1 MSVFGICCDTPLICV
16 GQDEN
21 VDKKPQNARQSNGE
35 ADPFERHHVDWRHRA
50 PTEKSRRG
58 PRFSTHLN
66 RAPPPDDDDEDDGD
80 DDDDDGQTSSEE
92 GSEEESD
99 ADEIEGAEE
108 AKGKFDIDDADDPE
122 MSKPDISKTARKS
135 RLTVAPRSGSAAVST
150 ASASAPPPP
159 DSGRGRNV
167 SYAVSCE
174 VLQVRGWCATE
185 KVRRTTPESAERPRH
200 LNAAPPDC
208 HANR

>member
-1 MSVFGICCDTPLICV
+1 MSTRSPKTPDNRTARRIRLSGITWTGATVL
-16 GQDEN
+16 
-21 VDKKPQNARQSNGE
+21 RQRSHAE
-35 ADPFERHHVDWRHRA
+35 AHDSQLTS
-50 PTEKSRRG
+50 TE
-58 PRFSTHLN
+58 P
-66 RAPPPDDDDEDDGD
+66 PPPDYDDEDDGD